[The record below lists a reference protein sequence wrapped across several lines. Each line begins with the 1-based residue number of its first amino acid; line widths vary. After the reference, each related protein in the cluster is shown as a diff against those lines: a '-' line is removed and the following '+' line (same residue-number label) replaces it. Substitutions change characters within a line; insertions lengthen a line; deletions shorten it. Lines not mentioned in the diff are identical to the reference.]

1 MATVAIY
8 SANSTTEAHLLKG
21 LLAKHGVESE
31 VTGHY
36 LQGAFGEL
44 PVTNMIQLIVAK
56 DNEHRAKDVI
66 ERYERGEFEIPDED
80 AENDEN
86 GKQEEQDGSDEF

>member
-8 SANSTTEAHLLKG
+8 SANSTTEAHLLQG

-44 PVTNMIQLIVAK
+44 PVTNMIQVIVAK
-56 DNEHRAKDVI
+56 DDEHRANDVI
-66 ERYERGEFEIPDED
+66 ERYERGEFEIPDETAEKD
-80 AENDEN
+80 ENDE
-86 GKQEEQDGSDEF
+86 QDQNDES

>member
-1 MATVAIY
+1 MSTVAIY
-8 SANSTTEAHLLKG
+8 SANSTTEAHLLQG

-44 PVTNMIQLIVAK
+44 PVTNMIQVIVAK
-56 DNEHRAKDVI
+56 DDEHRANDVI

-80 AENDEN
+80 AENS
-86 GKQEEQDGSDEF
+86 KQEEQDRSDES